1 MKHYVVLLLAALSFG
16 LCSCTKVQ
24 LEERPTATNSV
35 RVELQVL
42 PEAAESITR
51 ATDENRIADVNLF
64 LFGKSNP
71 ACIHLYGSTSRLCF
85 ECPAGEY
92 ALYAIA
98 NIHADMGDLSESSLL
113 AYEVPF
119 ASNRSDLPMAAAKT
133 VRIEPSAGTITLPA
147 IEVKRQVAKVA
158 CCISVDSAAGD
169 IHLQSVCCYNVPHRT
184 TLFDESSPSSASADY
199 CSAYYTDIPADCIST
214 YEATFYL
221 PENRQGTVPSITDQ
235 RQKDCDHAPRYA
247 TYLLIRATRGD
258 RILDYKVYLGEN
270 NTSDFNLRCNT
281 FHTMNIVVRNDT
293 EVDTRV
299 NSYTLSISDTFE
311 QNALNGWCLP
321 GEYDVTV
328 DVAGNSA
335 GLGFEYEIEVTS
347 GDGDCILF
355 DRWYADTYFSSQLF
369 DNQGENRIAFEYAPV
384 IVTADNSLLEY
395 EFRIW
400 DDYGFEQSRRFSHR
414 FANEVQARCAN
425 GKGTVQAAG
434 ALTSEPFSDRRGV
447 RAFCYDTGCTFTA
460 VPDDGYRFAGWYA
473 DSSLTQ
479 LLSSE
484 ADYSFLPSTVVSS
497 IYAAFE
503 QTHESV
509 VIEADPFSTEFV
521 CNNGY
526 EEVDMGV
533 FVVPYGSECELT
545 EIENPYL
552 FEGWYDGHDV
562 ASRKLISH
570 DNPYT
575 FRATEDK
582 TFIPAYRPSTN
593 LSNRGTANCYI
604 VSQSGANYHFAATVM
619 GNGRGTTGITPKSL
633 KGVRAEVIWES
644 SFEQEFQRGA
654 VIREVAASGGWICF
668 VTGSDEGNAVIGL
681 FDAGD
686 NCIWSW
692 HIWVTSYDPAK
703 SLHTY
708 RGGKVFMDR
717 NLGAAAEG
725 DSGMFY
731 QWGRKDPFSAS
742 PSSVLYHPDYGY
754 DTTDPTMGYGEM
766 TIAYA
771 VAHPWAFMDHILLED
786 DREDDTNDW
795 LATQNPNLWGN
806 KSSAT
811 RWSGESSKSIYD
823 PCPVGWKVPDHMGF
837 KEAPYG
843 IFSTYD
849 SYYMTWT
856 SADGPKACY
865 PRGGYLMSGAHYN
878 PDRAALVWTNAPA
891 YYNGLTYYKHNATA
905 LKISASGIESQ
916 ARYTRDKALPVRC
929 VKE

>member
-1 MKHYVVLLLAALSFG
+1 MKHYLVILLVALSFVF
-16 LCSCTKVQ
+16 CSCTKVQ
-24 LEERPTATNSV
+24 LEERPSAVDSV
-35 RVELQVL
+35 QVELQVL

-71 ACIHLYGSTSRLCF
+71 TYVHLYGTTAHLSF

-92 ALYAIA
+92 ALYTVA
-98 NIHADMGDLSESSLL
+98 NVHTDMGDFSESSLL

-119 ASNRSDLPMAAAKT
+119 ASERLDLPMAATTT
-133 VRIEPSAGTITLPA
+133 VRIEPSAGTVTLPSV
-147 IEVKRQVAKVA
+147 EVKRQVTKVA
-158 CCISVDSAAGD
+158 CRISVDSAAGD
-169 IHLQSVCCYNVPHRT
+169 IRLQSVCCYNVPRRT
-184 TLFDESSPSSASADY
+184 VLFAESTSSSAPSDY
-199 CSAYYTDIPADCIST
+199 CSVYYTDIPTDCTST

-235 RQKDCDHAPRYA
+235 RQKDSAHAPRYA

-270 NTSDFNLRCNT
+270 NTSDFNLRRNT

-311 QNALNGWCLP
+311 QHALNGWCVP
-321 GEYDVTV
+321 DEYDVTV
-328 DVAGNSA
+328 DVTGNSA

-347 GDGDCILF
+347 NNGDCITF

-369 DNQGENRIAFEYAPV
+369 DNRGENRIAFEYAPA
-384 IVTADNSLLEY
+384 IVTAGNSSLEY
-395 EFRIW
+395 EFRIR
-400 DDYGFEQSRRFSHR
+400 DNYGFEQSRLFSHR
-414 FANEVQARCAN
+414 FANEVYACCSS
-425 GKGTVQAAG
+425 GKGTIRAIG
-434 ALTSEPFSDRRGV
+434 ALTSEPLSDKCGV

-460 VPDDGYRFAGWYA
+460 VPDNGYLFAGWYA

-479 LLSSE
+479 LLSDK
-484 ADYSFLPSTVVSS
+484 ADYSFRPSTASS
-497 IYAAFE
+497 EIYAKFE
-503 QTHESV
+503 RAKEFV
-509 VIEADPFSTEFV
+509 VIEADPFSTELI
-521 CNNGY
+521 CDNSC

-533 FVVPYGSECELT
+533 FIVPYGSECELT

-552 FEGWYDGHDV
+552 FEGWYDSHDV

-570 DNPYT
+570 DNPHT
-575 FRATEDK
+575 FTATEDQ
-582 TFIPAYRPSTN
+582 TFVPVYRPSTN
-593 LSNRGTANCYI
+593 LSTNSTANCYI
-604 VSQSGANYHFAATVM
+604 VPASGKTYHFAATVM
-619 GNGRGTTGITPKSL
+619 GNGRGTTGITPNYL
-633 KGVRAEVIWES
+633 KGVRAEVLWES
-644 SFEQEFQRGA
+644 SFEQEFRRGA

-668 VTGSDEGNAVIGL
+668 VTGKDEGNAVIGL
-681 FDAGD
+681 FDVDD

-692 HIWVTSYDPAK
+692 HIWVTSYDPVK
-703 SLHTY
+703 NPHTY
-708 RGGKVFMDR
+708 RGGNVFMDR

-725 DSGMFY
+725 DPGMFY

-771 VAHPWAFMDHILLED
+771 VAHPWTFMDHIILED

-795 LATQNPNLWGN
+795 LSVQNPNLWGN

-811 RWSGESSKSIYD
+811 HWSSESSKSIYD

-837 KEAPYG
+837 NEAPYG
-843 IFSTYD
+843 IFGTYD
-849 SYYMTWT
+849 GYYMTWT
-856 SADGPKACY
+856 SANGPKTCY
-865 PRGGYLMSGAHYN
+865 PRGGYLMSGMHYN

-905 LKISASGIESQ
+905 LKISASGIEPQ